1 MSSKIPDWVA
11 LWLVATSLI
20 CAYDATF
27 VLLRPRTLEGGDLSF
42 IFPGHVYYTTI
53 DIKYGD
59 MEDQF
64 VIAQSI
70 LNLFEIIL
78 NVITLV
84 MHCRSDWRAPV
95 VAFLVQAFTFWK
107 TVLYMIQYT
116 PLCNGSHLV
125 EHLDWLKYT
134 ALFLGTNG
142 WWIVIPLLSLWTL
155 WKTLLSAMAPSAGE
169 TDKTK

>member
-1 MSSKIPDWVA
+1 MGLLSKSCTQLLALLLLGITDNCLYRNSWNFVISSK
-11 LWLVATSLI
+11 
-20 CAYDATF
+20 TF
-27 VLLRPRTLEGGDLSF
+27 CYFS
-42 IFPGHVYYTTI
+42 
-53 DIKYGD
+53 
-59 MEDQF
+59 Q
-64 VIAQSI
+64 
-70 LNLFEIIL
+70 
-78 NVITLV
+78 
-84 MHCRSDWRAPV
+84 HCRSDWRAPV